1 MKKFFFCA
9 AAAIVALASC
19 SKTQIV
25 YNDAPQEIGFKAVS
39 GVMTKA
45 PITDTT
51 FPENQPITVYA
62 WNNSDKA
69 AYFGPVDFAKN
80 GIIWK
85 GRVAQ
90 YYPTNGSLDFVAY
103 TNESSVVSLTTPTAN
118 DSYTY
123 TLTDNSSFQHDFMV
137 SDYIV
142 GKSSSSD
149 AVGIPFSHALAL
161 VEVNFKCTGADVT
174 VKSVTLSGTKQAGSV
189 TVTYTNADT
198 ANSDV
203 EPTIGAWN
211 VTGDPKSLSASG
223 NLSLTA
229 GENSAKNFA
238 NFLVVPET
246 STGKNLSI
254 TYVLNGNTFTDSINL
269 STIDNATNWQI
280 GKKHVFNI
288 TIGLEEITFS
298 PSISADWSEGA
309 TSNPTIQ

>member
-19 SKTQIV
+19 SKTQVV

-62 WNNSDKA
+62 WNNSGKA
-69 AYFGPVDFAKN
+69 AYFGPVDFAMS
-80 GIIWK
+80 GAIWK
-85 GRVAQ
+85 GRDAQ

-103 TNESSVVSLTTPTAN
+103 TNGYSVVSLTTPTAN

-123 TLTDNSSFQHDFMV
+123 TLDDNSTIQHDFMV
-137 SDYIV
+137 SNYIV
-142 GKSSSSD
+142 NKSSSSGD
-149 AVGIPFSHALAL
+149 VSIPFSHALAL

-174 VKSVTLSGTKQAGSV
+174 VTSVTLSGTKQAGSV

-203 EPTIGAWN
+203 EPTIGEWN
-211 VTGDPKSLSASG
+211 VTGDPKTLTASG
-223 NLSLTA
+223 DLSLTA
-229 GENSAKNFA
+229 GVNSAENFA
-238 NFLVVPET
+238 NFLVVPED
-246 STGKNLSI
+246 SSDKVLSI
-254 TYVLNGNTFTDSINL
+254 TYVLNDNIFTDSIEL
-269 STIDNATNWQI
+269 STIANATNWQI